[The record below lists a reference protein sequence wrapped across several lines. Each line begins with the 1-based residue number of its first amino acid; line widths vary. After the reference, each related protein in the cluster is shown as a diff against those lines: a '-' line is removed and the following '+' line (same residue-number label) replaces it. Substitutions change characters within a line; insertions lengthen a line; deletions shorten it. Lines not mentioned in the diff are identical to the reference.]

1 MKNTDTKIKQFFLLI
16 LKIIIVGLA
25 VFFIN
30 KQLSEKEWNWEII
43 TQAVQ
48 RKNSYLFILAIVTL
62 TFLNR
67 FVEILKWQ
75 NLASTIKQIG
85 IWQSTKEVLIAITI
99 GLFTPNGIGEYAGK
113 ALFYPKQKA
122 ANVVFLNAICNGI
135 QVFFALSFGLL
146 STMILQNTYHFLP
159 KYSLVLVVLG
169 IIATLS
175 LLFIFR
181 TISIKG
187 YSLQK
192 LIDEL
197 RKIPSKIHKK
207 NIFRAFMR
215 YVILLHQYVLL
226 YYFFDV
232 NVSYFSLL
240 MIVSCIYL
248 LASSLPNF
256 HAIDFALKGS
266 IAIYLFQF
274 YHVDA
279 WIVTIVATSIWLL
292 NLVLPISFGSILLL
306 FYNPKK
312 S

>member
-256 HAIDFALKGS
+256 QAIDFALKGS

>member
-1 MKNTDTKIKQFFLLI
+1 MKNTNPKIKQFFLLI

-30 KQLSEKEWNWEII
+30 KQLAEKEWNWEII
-43 TQAVQ
+43 IQAIQ
-48 RKNSYLFILAIVTL
+48 RENSYLFLIAIVTL

-67 FVEILKWQ
+67 FIEILKWQ
-75 NLASTIKQIG
+75 NLISTIKQIG
-85 IWQSTKEVLIAITI
+85 IWQSAKEVLIAITI

-159 KYSLVLVVLG
+159 MYSLVLVVLG
-169 IIATLS
+169 IIITLL

-181 TISIKG
+181 TISIRG

-192 LIDEL
+192 LIDEWK
-197 RKIPSKIHKK
+197 KIPSKIHKK
-207 NIFRAFMR
+207 NIFLAFMR
-215 YVILLHQYVLL
+215 YATLLHQYVLL

-232 NVSYFSLL
+232 DVSYFSLL

-256 HAIDFALKGS
+256 QAIDFALKGS

-274 YHVDA
+274 YNVDA

-292 NLVLPISFGSILLL
+292 NLVLPISLGSVLLL